1 MRYAIASLCAIGGT
15 LACACAWG
23 QGANPAFA
31 NPATPGM
38 ETGKPEGD
46 VLNAADQG
54 FLRAAA
60 IGNRAEADLGKL
72 ANDKATNAAV
82 KDFGRR
88 MAADHGTSLESVQR
102 LARTSGT
109 PLSREP
115 DLDHRVVMQQMQ
127 EAEPG
132 AFDLAYIRAQ
142 VAEHQRTATLLIYQ
156 IGAGQSEQ
164 VRNFSK
170 ETLVHVM
177 DHLAAAKAIH
187 AELTGAAP

>member
-1 MRYAIASLCAIGGT
+1 MRYAIGIFAMSGA
-15 LACACAWG
+15 LAFSCAWA

-31 NPATPGM
+31 NPATPGI

-46 VLNAADQG
+46 ILNAADLG

-72 ANDKATNAAV
+72 ASEKASAAAV
-82 KDFGRR
+82 KEFGRR
-88 MAADHGTSLESVQR
+88 MAADHGTALESVQK
-102 LARTSGT
+102 LARASET
-109 PLSREP
+109 PLPREP
-115 DLDHRVVMQQMQ
+115 DLDHRVVMQQLQ
-127 EAEPG
+127 EAESG
-132 AFDLAYIRAQ
+132 AFDIEYIRAQ
-142 VAEHQRTATLLIYQ
+142 VAEHQRTTTLLIYQ

-164 VRNFSK
+164 VRDFSK
-170 ETLVHVM
+170 ETLVHAM

>member
-1 MRYAIASLCAIGGT
+1 MRHVIGLCVMSGA
-15 LACACAWG
+15 LACSCAWA

-31 NPATPGM
+31 NPATAGI

-46 VLNAADQG
+46 NLNAADQV

-72 ANDKATNAAV
+72 AAEKASAAAV

-88 MAADHGTSLESVQR
+88 MATDHGTTLDSVQK
-102 LARTSGT
+102 LARASETSL
-109 PLSREP
+109 PREL
-115 DLDHRVVMQQMQ
+115 DIDHRVVMQQLQ
-127 EAEPG
+127 EAEAG
-132 AFDLAYIRAQ
+132 AFDIEYIRAQ
-142 VAEHQRTATLLIYQ
+142 VAEHQRTATLLVYQ

-164 VRNFSK
+164 VRSFAK

-177 DHLAAAKAIH
+177 DHLAAAKEIH

>member
-1 MRYAIASLCAIGGT
+1 MRHVIAIGAISGV
-15 LACACAWG
+15 LACSSAWG

-31 NPATPGM
+31 NPATAGI

-46 VLNAADQG
+46 VLNAADQV

-72 ANDKATNAAV
+72 ASEKASAAAV

-88 MAADHGTSLESVQR
+88 MAADHSMTLESVQR
-102 LARTSGT
+102 LARASQT
-109 PLSREP
+109 PLPREL
-115 DLDHRVVMQQMQ
+115 DMDHRVVMQQLQ
-127 EAEPG
+127 EAEG
-132 AFDLAYIRAQ
+132 SAFDIEYIRAQ
-142 VAEHQRTATLLIYQ
+142 VAEHQRTATLVIYQ

-164 VRNFSK
+164 VRTLAK

-177 DHLAAAKAIH
+177 DHLAAAKTIH
-187 AELTGAAP
+187 SELTGAAP

>member
-1 MRYAIASLCAIGGT
+1 MRYHVIGFCAGV
-15 LACACAWG
+15 LACRVAGA

-31 NPATPGM
+31 NPTTPGI
-38 ETGKPEGD
+38 EIAKPEGD
-46 VLNAADQG
+46 TLNTADQT

-72 ANDKATNAAV
+72 ASEKGSAAAV

-88 MAADHGTSLESVQR
+88 MATDHGTTLDSLQK
-102 LARTSGT
+102 LARANETLL
-109 PLSREP
+109 PREP
-115 DLDHRVVMQQMQ
+115 DPDHRVVMQQLR
-127 EAEPG
+127 EAEAG
-132 AFDLAYIRAQ
+132 AFDIEYIRAQ
-142 VAEHQRTATLLIYQ
+142 VAEHQRTATLLVYQ

-164 VRNFSK
+164 VRNFAK

-177 DHLAAAKAIH
+177 DHLAAAKQIN

>member
-1 MRYAIASLCAIGGT
+1 MRHVIAIGTISGA
-15 LACACAWG
+15 LACSSAWA

-31 NPATPGM
+31 NPATAGI

-46 VLNAADQG
+46 VLNAADQV

-72 ANDKATNAAV
+72 ASEKASAAAV

-88 MAADHGTSLESVQR
+88 MAADHGTTLDSVEQ
-102 LARTSGT
+102 LARAGET
-109 PLSREP
+109 PLPREL
-115 DLDHRVVMQQMQ
+115 DMDHRVMMQQLR
-127 EAEPG
+127 EAEAG
-132 AFDLAYIRAQ
+132 AFDIEYIRAQ

-164 VRNFSK
+164 VRNFAK
-170 ETLVHVM
+170 ESLVGVM
-177 DHLAAAKAIH
+177 DHLAAAKQIH

>member
-1 MRYAIASLCAIGGT
+1 
-15 LACACAWG
+15 
-23 QGANPAFA
+23 
-31 NPATPGM
+31 M

-46 VLNAADQG
+46 VLNTADQG

-72 ANDKATNAAV
+72 ANEKATNAAV

-88 MAADHGTSLESVQR
+88 MAADHGTALETVQR

-109 PLSREP
+109 PLPREP
-115 DLDHRVVMQQMQ
+115 DLDHRVVLQQLQ
-127 EAEPG
+127 EAEPA
-132 AFDLAYIRAQ
+132 AFDIAYIRAQ

-177 DHLAAAKAIH
+177 DHLAAAKTIH